1 MLVIYG
7 ATGYT
12 GQLIVAEA
20 IARGLRPALAGR
32 RADRLRTMAEP
43 LGLAWRA
50 SAIDDP
56 RGLDRAL
63 EGATV
68 VLHAAGPFVHTWRPM
83 LEACIRRRAHYLDI
97 TGEIGVFEGIAR
109 RDAALRDAGIMALP
123 GAGFDVVP
131 TDCLAAHLARRAP
144 GATHLA
150 LAFHAGGGASHG
162 TLLTAVEGMGH
173 PGAIRRDGKIVPVP
187 QAWRT
192 RRIDFGDGRPRDAT
206 TIPWGDV
213 STAYHSTGIANVEVY
228 MSMPARLRRT
238 LIATRW
244 LGPVLRSRP
253 VRNRMK
259 AFLDRRVTGP
269 SVAERERSASLV
281 WGEARDANGTCAVA
295 TLRTPDGY
303 TLTARTSISLARK
316 ILDGHVRAGF
326 QTPSR
331 AYGPDFVLEMP
342 GVTRKD
348 VDV

>member
-20 IARGLRPALAGR
+20 LAHGLRPVLAGR
-32 RADRLRTMAEP
+32 NPDRLRAMSEP

-50 SAIDDP
+50 SPIDDP

-83 LEACIRRRAHYLDI
+83 LDACIRHRAHYLDI
-97 TGEIGVFEGIAR
+97 TGEIPVFEGIAK
-109 RDAALRDAGIMALP
+109 RDAELRDAGIMALP

-131 TDCLAAHLARRAP
+131 TDCLGAHLSRRLP
-144 GATHLA
+144 DATHLA
-150 LAFHAGGGASHG
+150 LAFHAGGGVSHG
-162 TLLTAVEGMGH
+162 TLLTVLEGMGH
-173 PGAIRRDGKIVPVP
+173 PGAIRRDGAIVPVP

-213 STAYHSTGIANVEVY
+213 STAYHSTGIPNVEVY
-228 MSMPARLRRT
+228 MTMPARLRRT

-244 LGPVLRSRP
+244 LGPVLRSRL
-253 VRNRMK
+253 VRGPMK
-259 AFLDRRVTGP
+259 ALLDRRVTGP
-269 SVAERERSASLV
+269 SAAARERSANLV
-281 WGEARDANGTCAVA
+281 WGEASDANGKRAVA
-295 TLRTPDGY
+295 TLRAPDAY
-303 TLTARTSISLARK
+303 TLTARTSVSLARK
-316 ILDGHVRAGF
+316 ILDGDVRVGF
-326 QTPSR
+326 HTPSG
-331 AYGPDFVLEMP
+331 AYGPDFVLGIP
-342 GVTRKD
+342 GVVRRD
-348 VDV
+348 AS